1 MNTQKPNFQRIYN
14 RINREIN
21 FITQSSLVNYREELR
36 ADAQRIT
43 MELKPEIEKW
53 IAGLNKKEIS
63 CAELYCLIQQKKD
76 EIEIRGLSDK
86 SVTDNEKVLIK
97 NSLLQLISNT
107 IINSYLNSLFENDNL
122 LYLSAKTNSDFYGT

>member
-86 SVTDNEKVLIK
+86 AVTDNEKVLIK

>member
-122 LYLSAKTNSDFYGT
+122 LDLSAKTNSDFYGT